1 MNTYARNGFMWN
13 NIIILRPLAWPNL
26 VNPTS
31 SAKMIV
37 LNSSRWEII
46 ILINKNKFFN
56 KLNFI

>member
-31 SAKMIV
+31 RKFGRDDCFKFIKMG
-37 LNSSRWEII
+37 N
-46 ILINKNKFFN
+46 NNFN
-56 KLNFI
+56 